1 MMDREIE
8 ADIDEVTVWDKPL
21 RPSQIVSVYESFRN
35 TRGSSEGNSS
45 KRD

>member
-1 MMDREIE
+1 MDREIE
-8 ADIDEVTVWDKPL
+8 ADIDEVAVWDKPL
-21 RPSQIVSVYESFRN
+21 RPREIVSVYESFRN